1 MADIDIYDVPELARP
16 AAHYS
21 HVARVRNATER
32 LYLAGMV
39 ATDADGRTVGDND
52 FEAQAAQ
59 VFRNIELALKSAGAA
74 WRDVVQFTTYLTR
87 AEDIPRWRAFR
98 QREFG
103 RWFPD
108 AKYPPNTLLVI
119 QRLGAEA
126 YLLEVQTIAER

>member
-1 MADIDIYDVPELARP
+1 MADIDIYNVPALAQP

-21 HVARVRNATER
+21 HVARVRNASER
-32 LYLAGMV
+32 VYIAGMV
-39 ATDADGRTVGDND
+39 ATDAGGTTVGEGD

-59 VFRNIELALKSAGAA
+59 VFRNIELALQSARAT
-74 WRDVVQFTTYLTR
+74 WSDVVQFTTYLTR

-108 AKYPPNTLLVI
+108 GKYPPNTLLVI
-119 QRLGAEA
+119 SRLGSESF
-126 YLLEVQTIAER
+126 LLEVQTIAER